1 MHGGKIGESYTKG
14 EKAIGGHGHAGA
26 RGGFRLGYQPQP
38 LCQFRVGF
46 KIPISTSR
54 FKPEELIPPP
64 PRVPTS
70 ARKVLKKTAA
80 NSPIINRHADLRAN
94 LPGSLTS

>member
-1 MHGGKIGESYTKG
+1 MLEP
-14 EKAIGGHGHAGA
+14 
-26 RGGFRLGYQPQP
+26 GGFRLGYQPQP

-64 PRVPTS
+64 PPPPSTNIWE
-70 ARKVLKKTAA
+70 KGIKKDSGQQPY
-80 NSPIINRHADLRAN
+80 N
-94 LPGSLTS
+94 